1 MGFRY
6 EEFTQ
11 ILDKHLREKQ
21 IERVLKA
28 LARSPQRF
36 TGIFRPSTPREKLIQ
51 YVIQSREIK
60 FGDAFEEVIS
70 EILST
75 SGYCA
80 LPKTLKA
87 KGEGKLACDLLFKSP
102 DRLSVLL
109 VEQKMRDD
117 HDSTKRDGQFKNFER
132 KVKAV
137 RNQYSGFK
145 LHAIMYFVD
154 PEQAKNE
161 SYYTSKCNKLKKSL
175 PAHATL
181 AVLYGEEFF
190 NYLEKCISPPCVS
203 WAELEEWLKRW
214 RNTDRTE
221 APELIDLE
229 KRENLDKVIE
239 IAKRRPELISKI
251 AGERSLWAGGLLKAL
266 FPTGDGLREICNSLK
281 EAMEAHK
288 QAASAQ
294 TRRRQKRAHEATET
308 YKQAADKLEEYIPE
322 FYSGG
327 NLR

>member
-1 MGFRY
+1 MGFTY

-70 EILST
+70 KILSR
-75 SGYCA
+75 SGYSP
-80 LPKTLKA
+80 LSKTLEA
-87 KGEGKLACDLLFKSP
+87 EGEGKLACDLLFKSP
-102 DRLSVLL
+102 DCLSILL

-117 HDSTKRDGQFKNFER
+117 HDSAKKYGQFKNFER

-137 RNQYSGFK
+137 RNQYSDFK

-154 PEQAKNE
+154 PEQAKNK
-161 SYYTSKCNKLKKSL
+161 SYYIGECNKLKKSL

-203 WAELEEWLKRW
+203 WAELKEWLERW

-239 IAKRRPELISKI
+239 IAKRRPKLISKI
-251 AGERSLWAGGLLKAL
+251 AEERSLWAEGLVKAL

-281 EAMEAHK
+281 IAKKA
-288 QAASAQ
+288 
-294 TRRRQKRAHEATET
+294 R
-308 YKQAADKLEEYIPE
+308 KQAADKLNVSLNS
-322 FYSGG
+322 FY
-327 NLR
+327 

>member
-1 MGFRY
+1 MGFTY
-6 EEFTQ
+6 GEFTQ
-11 ILDKHLREKQ
+11 ILDKHLREEQ
-21 IERVLKA
+21 IERVLEA
-28 LARSPQRF
+28 LAKSPQRF

-51 YVIQSREIK
+51 YVIQSRGIK

-70 EILST
+70 EILSR
-75 SGYCA
+75 SRYSA

-87 KGEGKLACDLLFKSP
+87 EGKGKLACDLLFKSP
-102 DRLSVLL
+102 DRLSILL

-117 HDSTKRDGQFKNFER
+117 HDSAKRDGQFQNFER

-137 RNQYSGFK
+137 CNQYSGFK

-154 PEQAKNE
+154 PEQEKNK
-161 SYYTSKCNKLKKSL
+161 SYYTSECNKLKTSL

-181 AVLYGEEFF
+181 DVLYGEKFF
-190 NYLEKCISPPCVS
+190 NYLEQYISPPCVS
-203 WAELEEWLKRW
+203 WTELEEWLERW

-281 EAMEAHK
+281 EAMEA
-288 QAASAQ
+288 
-294 TRRRQKRAHEATET
+294 
-308 YKQAADKLEEYIPE
+308 YKHAADKLEECISK
-322 FYSGG
+322 FYQEGTYDEPATP
-327 NLR
+327 